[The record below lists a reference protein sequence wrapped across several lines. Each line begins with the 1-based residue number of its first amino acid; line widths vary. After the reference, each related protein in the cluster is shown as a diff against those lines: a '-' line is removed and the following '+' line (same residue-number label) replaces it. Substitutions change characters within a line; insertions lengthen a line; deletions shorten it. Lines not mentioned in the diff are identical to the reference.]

1 MKTED
6 CSNNSSSSSGGG
18 VGDHNHHDE
27 AISKYLLHRTG
38 LLSDEIDWPATK
50 SEARQRAAIRQS
62 NNNNNNNSDNQDN
75 SASNNNNGGGVQDEI
90 AIDEVSNGAWR
101 VRDPI
106 YSIVGRDGYVQS
118 ETGLTNIATTIASSA
133 TRSGGCSGS
142 GGGGDASDVTVKQQ
156 KQPLKNIGEDI
167 MKSMLPSHPEIVEF
181 LTLKNKKKMKKEGS
195 DVDNDE
201 KMMDANDKVKMGE
214 SKDDANDAD
223 AEYNLTCRQRG
234 KINIQHV
241 HAAFNAAAYSIVR
254 GNKCVSMEGKETKD
268 DNTGSSLSKAAGASG
283 VKHYEP
289 PLIHAFESI
298 RSARMTSL
306 SEASGKSVPSF
317 LKKNNS
323 IPWFHTPVD
332 NNSSSGGAVTST
344 GSANSGTKES
354 SSSNS
359 SQTTPMKTSTAKDTV
374 AKTNTQVQATVAA
387 KVSSSAD
394 VTKKRSRE
402 PDNVTSSINSSGST
416 TTSKSPLK
424 KRIKATADVASK
436 KKEQEQQQRMT
447 TVVETKSKMKSPP
460 SAIKKDTSIK
470 STPKGKTTVTPK
482 RSSSSASSAT
492 SSLQKKGKAGSPSRG
507 SWGSASATSAK
518 QYSANTTRAILCAA
532 ASLVFKETTPNY
544 VPDDNNP
551 SGSSSRGDEKQLLNA
566 PWNKGIDPKNI
577 PQNTPDDKTTTTSS
591 PPAKTTKKDDFN
603 MVTVLDQAKLY
614 AKRTA
619 EQANGAAHSSDR
631 RREFLMDSSLA
642 RVGMGYDALT
652 GRYHHTGASSST
664 TTNNDAL
671 ANLVVSNLF
680 AYDGDDAMTDVEG
693 GFSDDNQSVGGGVSL
708 PKYDK
713 SNDMEWIKT
722 SKPRLLSIL
731 RTGAGNVI
739 LHDKEWTCRAFRV
752 VNLLQNL
759 AVPHP
764 SSNANSS
771 DFAHW
776 NDVRM
781 SGKSTKSLV
790 RGFPNYGPHLIVTP
804 SGQDFDTYVAAFHLL
819 GSGSSRMS
827 GGGFDREKNCRGV
840 FKTNPDEV
848 KLKALSY
855 RGDKSRRRRV
865 WKNFANSF
873 GGLPDSTHHVVVTTY
888 ADFVEDY
895 THFCQVPFQAVV
907 MDDGMSWL
915 GCAHYD
921 PQGDL
926 GKVWNSAIWSNK
938 STQASNKKEGESKE
952 ESKLRI
958 GLTARHRILVA
969 SCMHAKY
976 RGQVYKAPVPGLLTF
991 LTPQFTDVIREDWE
1005 RCKLYNC
1012 KNSME
1017 HIRSLLARSI
1027 VVYSGGCSVDKVS
1040 DLYELSLASMN
1051 GELPGQQGSIAHEDD
1066 ELDEWVKRQKIVQT
1080 RKFAAAWFRPLSPM
1094 RKSFGKL
1101 SLDSIIATMKRS
1113 NALGFVC
1120 QEIVTASSLTM

>member
-1 MKTED
+1 MKTTET
-6 CSNNSSSSSGGG
+6 SG
-18 VGDHNHHDE
+18 GDHNDHDE

-50 SEARQRAAIRQS
+50 LEARQRAAANRQNNNNNIDNIDNKNNSVTS
-62 NNNNNNNSDNQDN
+62 NNNNNGGDLQD
-75 SASNNNNGGGVQDEI
+75 DI
-90 AIDEVSNGAWR
+90 AIDEVSHGAWR

-118 ETGLTNIATTIASSA
+118 ETGLTNIATVASSSA
-133 TRSGGCSGS
+133 TAR
-142 GGGGDASDVTVKQQ
+142 GGGGSDGTGDAVKQQ

-181 LTLKNKKKMKKEGS
+181 LTLQNAKTKKEGGDS
-195 DVDNDE
+195 NDDKKMVDVNDE
-201 KMMDANDKVKMGE
+201 VKMEE
-214 SKDDANDAD
+214 SKDDDD
-223 AEYNLTCRQRG
+223 AEYDLNCRQRG
-234 KINIQHV
+234 KINIRHV

-254 GNKCVSMEGKETKD
+254 GNKCASVEGKVTKD
-268 DNTGSSLSKAAGASG
+268 SNTGMSSSSTAAAAV

-289 PLIHAFESI
+289 PLIQAFESI
-298 RSARMTSL
+298 RSARMASL

-332 NNSSSGGAVTST
+332 NNNNSGGNGTDT
-344 GSANSGTKES
+344 GGSANSGTKES

-359 SQTTPMKTSTAKDTV
+359 SQTTPMKTKDT
-374 AKTNTQVQATVAA
+374 AAEQGQAATATVAA

-394 VTKKRSRE
+394 VMKKRSRE
-402 PDNVTSSINSSGST
+402 PENVTSTSNSSGSI

-436 KKEQEQQQRMT
+436 EQEKEQKQQ
-447 TVVETKSKMKSPP
+447 VDSKPKMKSPS
-460 SAIKKDTSIK
+460 SAIKKDKSIK
-470 STPKGKTTVTPK
+470 STPSGKTTLSPK
-482 RSSSSASSAT
+482 RSPSSASSAT
-492 SSLQKKGKAGSPSRG
+492 SSSQKKGKTGSPSRG
-507 SWGSASATSAK
+507 SFGSASASSAK

-544 VPDDNNP
+544 VPDDNSP
-551 SGSSSRGDEKQLLNA
+551 SGSSTGDEKQLLNA
-566 PWNKGIDPKNI
+566 PWNKSIDPKNI
-577 PQNTPDDKTTTTSS
+577 PQNTPDGKTTTVSS

-603 MVTVLDQAKLY
+603 MVTVLDQARLY

-652 GRYHHTGASSST
+652 GRYHHAAASNT
-664 TTNNDAL
+664 TTNDAL
-671 ANLVVSNLF
+671 ANLVVSNPF
-680 AYDGDDAMTDVEG
+680 AYDGDDVMTDVEG
-693 GFSDDNQSVGGGVSL
+693 GFSDDNQSIGGGGSL

-713 SNDMEWIKT
+713 SNDMEWINT

-731 RTGAGNVI
+731 RTGAGNAI
-739 LHDKEWTCRAFRV
+739 LHDMEWSCRAFRV

-776 NDVRM
+776 NDVRL
-781 SGKSTKSLV
+781 SGNSTKSLV

-804 SGQDFDTYVAAFHLL
+804 SGQDFDTYVAAFHQL
-819 GSGSSRMS
+819 GSSRNRVS
-827 GGGFDREKNCRGV
+827 GGGFGREKNCRGV

-848 KLKALSY
+848 QLKALAY
-855 RGDKSRRRRV
+855 RGDKSCRRRL
-865 WKNFANSF
+865 WKHFANSF
-873 GGLPDSTHHVVVTTY
+873 GGLPDSTYHVVVTTY

-938 STQASNKKEGESKE
+938 STQASNKNEGESKE

-976 RGQVYKAPVPGLLTF
+976 RGQVYKAPVPGLLAF
-991 LTPQFTDVIREDWE
+991 LTPQFTDVVREDWE

-1012 KNSME
+1012 KKSME

-1027 VVYSGGCSVDKVS
+1027 VVYSGGSSINKVS
-1040 DLYELSLASMN
+1040 GMYELSLASMN
-1051 GELPGQQGSIAHEDD
+1051 GELPGHQGSIAHEDD

-1080 RKFAAAWFRPLSPM
+1080 RKFAAVWFRPLSPV